1 MTEVLEPISTP
12 RLVLRAPESADAGH
26 ISRLI
31 TPGVARWV
39 GTWAYPFT
47 VEMAEERIAGARRWT
62 ADRKAAPFVVI
73 RKDDGAF
80 IGWVG
85 VTKSAPDTNGITRGT
100 LGYWLGEPFHGHGY
114 MREAAPPAVR
124 AAFDWLDVPVI
135 DAVAQLANA
144 ASFAVMKCCG
154 MAHVGDRMTF
164 APSRNVDEMCG
175 VYEARRV

>member
-1 MTEVLEPISTP
+1 MNDILELIATP
-12 RLVLRAPESADAGH
+12 RLILRCPESADAGD
-26 ISRLI
+26 IARLI

-47 VEMAEERIAGARRWT
+47 LEMAVQRLDGARRWT

-85 VTKSAPDTNGITRGT
+85 VTKTAPDRGT
-100 LGYWLGEPFHGHGY
+100 LGYWLGEAFHGQGY

-124 AAFDWLDVPVI
+124 AAFAWLDVPVI

-144 ASFAVMKCCG
+144 ASFAVMRACG
-154 MAHVGDRMTF
+154 MTHVGDRMTF